1 MKLRKFTFT
10 TLFISVALTA
20 CGSSTHSSSE
30 SSTTANALVTT
41 TGASVTTTEVP
52 VTTTEVPVTTTEVPA
67 TTPPIADVR
76 IVYVSWVRGNA
87 ELYVMNT
94 PVFNVLSGRYEEQL
108 DTGVRRLTDNDF
120 NHRWPAWSPD
130 GSQITFS
137 SFQDASWD
145 IYIMNADGTNVR
157 QLTDGFWGEQAS
169 WSPDGTQLAFSG
181 YKDGN
186 ESIFVMNVDGTE
198 VEQLTNA
205 DRGDDDPA
213 WSPDGTQIVF
223 SSDRDGDS
231 EIFVMNADGTNVRQL
246 TDNSYGDSNKAR
258 DGQATWSPDGTQIV
272 FSSDRDGDS
281 EIFVM
286 NADGTNV
293 RQLTDNDDLDEFP
306 VWSPDG
312 SQIIFS
318 NGWKQGI
325 TSLFVMNADGS
336 EVHSIRAGDRAG
348 FPSVTLQRGTISLDE
363 RTIQS
368 FDGQPLDFQNATFY
382 VRCPGMLGGGSYP
395 YLATFVD
402 GKIHKDNNPFGASGT
417 LRVTKLAEVE
427 LVDESPGLEIIVE
440 VFCHGGGSGYSEEL
454 QIFATNPDEPTRL
467 GSILHHQDLLYAVDP
482 EIDSPGSFVIYE
494 YDWAPEDPDWNPTI
508 RRTHDVHWN
517 GEDWERALLEE
528 WRVSPAE
535 QILEREEIFEY
546 GEIYFEIYFRFPV
559 YPNIPVCSTFPACI
573 KTSSTYDPQPPRSAD
588 FQGSRLN

>member
-1 MKLRKFTFT
+1 M
-10 TLFISVALTA
+10 
-20 CGSSTHSSSE
+20 
-30 SSTTANALVTT
+30 
-41 TGASVTTTEVP
+41 TTTEVP
-52 VTTTEVPVTTTEVPA
+52 VTTTEVPVTT
-67 TTPPIADVR
+67 PPIADVR
-76 IVYVSWVRGNA
+76 IVFVSHRSGNA
-87 ELYVMNT
+87 GLYVMNT
-94 PVFNVLSGRYEEQL
+94 PVFNVVSGRHEEEL
-108 DTGVRRLTDNDF
+108 DAGVHQLTDNDF

-157 QLTDGFWGEQAS
+157 QLTDGFWGEQAN

-198 VEQLTNA
+198 VEQLTDA
-205 DRGDDDPA
+205 DRSDEYPA

-223 SSDRDGDS
+223 SSDRDGDM

-258 DGQATWSPDGTQIV
+258 DWQATWSPDGTQIV

-312 SQIIFS
+312 SQIIFN
-318 NGWKQGI
+318 NGPRLGF
-325 TSLFVMNADGS
+325 TTLFVMNADGS
-336 EVHSIRAGDRAG
+336 EVHSLKHAGG
-348 FPSVTLQRGTISLDE
+348 FASVTLQRGAVSLDR

-368 FDGQPLDFQNATFY
+368 FDGQPLDFRNATFY

-417 LRVTKLAEVE
+417 LRAAKLAEVE

-454 QIFATNPDEPTRL
+454 QIFAANPDEPTRL
-467 GSILHHQDLLYAVDP
+467 GSILHNVDLSYVVDAR
-482 EIDSPGSFVIYE
+482 IDSPGSFVTYE
-494 YDWAPEDPDWNPTI
+494 IDWAPEDPDWDPTI
-508 RRTHDVHWN
+508 RRTHDVYWN
-517 GEDWERALLEE
+517 GEDWERTLLEE
-528 WRVSPAE
+528 W
-535 QILEREEIFEY
+535 QL
-546 GEIYFEIYFRFPV
+546 
-559 YPNIPVCSTFPACI
+559 
-573 KTSSTYDPQPPRSAD
+573 PPYENVD
-588 FQGSRLN
+588 

>member
-231 EIFVMNADGTNVRQL
+231 EIFVMNADG
-246 TDNSYGDSNKAR
+246 
-258 DGQATWSPDGTQIV
+258 
-272 FSSDRDGDS
+272 
-281 EIFVM
+281 M
-286 NADGTNV
+286 NV

-312 SQIIFS
+312 SQIIFN

-368 FDGQPLDFQNATFY
+368 FDGQPLDFRNATFY

-535 QILEREEIFEY
+535 
-546 GEIYFEIYFRFPV
+546 
-559 YPNIPVCSTFPACI
+559 
-573 KTSSTYDPQPPRSAD
+573 
-588 FQGSRLN
+588 

>member
-246 TDNSYGDSNKAR
+246 TDN
-258 DGQATWSPDGTQIV
+258 
-272 FSSDRDGDS
+272 
-281 EIFVM
+281 
-286 NADGTNV
+286 
-293 RQLTDNDDLDEFP
+293 DDLDEFP

-348 FPSVTLQRGTISLDE
+348 FASVTLQRGTISLDE